1 MDSGGAFPNWSSS
14 QSSPSYIQIIGPES
28 GNCSDILRSICEYTR
43 EHSYDNTQALPLQ
56 STASVKNIEA
66 AIGTIFIFFNT
77 DQSNL
82 SSATSLNNYV
92 VSGLSYWLDK
102 YEREDNTVLIFE
114 GDVSNR
120 ISLPIDVELT
130 EQTVEQDDIQ
140 EMKKTVLTS
149 CIEFESNHKND
160 W

>member
-1 MDSGGAFPNWSSS
+1 M
-14 QSSPSYIQIIGPES
+14 
-28 GNCSDILRSICEYTR
+28 
-43 EHSYDNTQALPLQ
+43 
-56 STASVKNIEA
+56 
-66 AIGTIFIFFNT
+66 
-77 DQSNL
+77 
-82 SSATSLNNYV
+82 SLNNYV